1 MPDIESDLYIKYAH
15 LISKLEKQLADH
27 PEFPCCSCEQLKWRD
42 QEVTAVKFSDKKF
55 SSPMWKSLKDYMVI
69 INRDSAKEIHYVC
82 QYCQPRLNSNEL
94 PCRCVL
100 NGLEVEPV
108 PSELESLDSL
118 SKQLI
123 QRAKVFGNIHGKGPQ
138 SQ

>member
-1 MPDIESDLYIKYAH
+1 MEIIERLHGK
-15 LISKLEKQLADH
+15 
-27 PEFPCCSCEQLKWRD
+27 
-42 QEVTAVKFSDKKF
+42 
-55 SSPMWKSLKDYMVI
+55 
-69 INRDSAKEIHYVC
+69 INRDAAKETHYVC
-82 QYCQPRLNSNEL
+82 QYCWPRLNSNEL

-108 PSELESLDSL
+108 PSELESLDLL

-123 QRAKVFGNIHGKGPQ
+123 QRAKAFQAVFRLGTYIQGKGPQ